1 MGSWG
6 QAVWPVRRAMAAAL
20 MFALALTGATAADHA
35 QLHTSAEAGYG
46 RLVLSFPDRLDLPAH
61 KIAFENNVLAITF
74 DAPISL
80 PLPEIG
86 STLPQYFT
94 TGRVDPDGR
103 GVRFGLRGAVNLNSM
118 EAGERLFIDLM
129 PSNWRGLPPGL
140 PPEVVAELSERRK
153 AAALAAEQARRAE
166 EAKALNPQASLRVGR
181 HPTFVRLQFDWSVA
195 TKAAFQQ
202 EENRAVLHFDWPA
215 DVDLYALK
223 ADLPAEIVEA
233 ASQSSP
239 EGSDVTL
246 VLQEGVTPRFYAE
259 NPRQFVLDI
268 DLSSAEAAR
277 IRAEAQQVAQRAEA
291 DAAAARAAEERARAA
306 ALAAETDEGEV
317 PATSGDGPRQV
328 TPSVESVSGTVRIKF
343 PFERDTASAV
353 FRRGDT
359 LWMLFDT
366 RASIQEPA
374 ASPDLAAIASGLKV
388 MSAGDTQIVRV
399 DLSTQRLA
407 TLGSEGRAWV
417 LSIGDMLL
425 DAPESVRL
433 KRVRDRDGLFGMS
446 ADLGRPFRVHSF
458 RDPVVGDVLEVVTAF
473 PPARGVV
480 RDLAYVDFDALRTV
494 HGLVLRPDNAGL
506 DVRLDKTLALISAP
520 GGLTLSDDD
529 GARGL
534 DGDTGTAFRA
544 SYVDFTAL
552 REDNPAAFIARREGL
567 SAAAA
572 AAEGQALDIARLQLA
587 QFFVG
592 NQFAP
597 EAIGVLRVLDKDL
610 RSDDLRKQVRL
621 VTAIANVLA
630 VRPKEA
636 IAALSGPAFA
646 EEVDAVMWRA
656 IAQAEA
662 GDFTAAR
669 TDALASEGALPS
681 YPLWIQHRFLLSG
694 IRAALETN
702 DLGMAQR
709 YMGQVVFASLDPED
723 VSLYQL
729 FQARI
734 AEAQG
739 RSSEA
744 LDGYGQ
750 VIAADIRPTRAEAVY
765 RTMLV
770 LRALGRID
778 LDRATE
784 TLSAEA
790 MMWRGNTL
798 EIDMETMLAELYF
811 DNHQYRLGFE
821 TAQRAA
827 AYGGKNHEAE
837 ALTAEAG
844 EQFVDL
850 FLNGGADQLSDLD
863 ALSLYYDFRQLTPP
877 GTRGDEMIRDLAR
890 RLVKVDL
897 LGQAADL
904 LDYQVESRLQGAAQ
918 AQVAADLVL
927 IRIANRQPQQALAV
941 LNRTR
946 LPNLPPSLDRQRRI
960 LEARALIETGRSE
973 LAVDLLERL
982 DGLDV
987 DLLRVDGYW
996 RSKKYAEA
1004 SGLIETIYA
1013 ATTEPLA
1020 QPARLNIIKAAVGL
1034 VMMDDRLGL
1043 GRLRTKFSEAM
1054 AQSPEWAL
1062 FDYITSP
1069 EVSVNGM
1076 EFKMAAKMAAGVNSI
1091 SAFLTA
1097 YRTLYPADGALLPEK
1112 AAAAVDT

>member
-1 MGSWG
+1 
-6 QAVWPVRRAMAAAL
+6 MAAAVML
-20 MFALALTGATAADHA
+20 ALALTGAATAADRA

-46 RLVLSFPDRLDLPAH
+46 RLILSFPDRLDLPAH

-86 STLPQYFT
+86 STLPDYFT

-118 EAGERLFIDLM
+118 EAGERLFIDLI
-129 PSNWRGLPPGL
+129 PSSWRGLPPGL
-140 PPEVVAELSERRK
+140 PPEIVAELSERRK
-153 AAALAAEQARRAE
+153 AEAIAAEQARKAE
-166 EAKALNPQASLRVGR
+166 AAKTLNPRASLRVGH

-195 TKAAFQQ
+195 TKGEFRQEGNAATI
-202 EENRAVLHFDWPA
+202 HFDWPV

-223 ADLPAEIVEA
+223 ADLPGEIVEA
-233 ASQSSP
+233 ASRFGP
-239 EGSDVTL
+239 DGSDVTL
-246 VLQEGVTPRFYAE
+246 TLKDGVEPRFYAE
-259 NPRQFVLDI
+259 TPQQFVLDI

-277 IRAEAQQVAQRAEA
+277 IRAEAQRVAQRAEA
-291 DAAAARAAEERARAA
+291 EAARAAEAEAQAA
-306 ALAAETDEGEV
+306 AQAAETAESEAPV
-317 PATSGDGPRQV
+317 TSGDGPRQV
-328 TPSVESVSGTVRIKF
+328 LPGVETVSGTVRIKF

-366 RASIQEPA
+366 RASINEPA
-374 ASPDLAAIASGLKV
+374 ASADLAAIARGFKV
-388 MSAGDTQIVRV
+388 MSAGDTQIVRI
-399 DLSTQRLA
+399 DLSTDRLA
-407 TLGSEGRAWV
+407 TLASEGRAWV

-425 DAPESVRL
+425 DAPEPVRL
-433 KRVRDRDGLFGMS
+433 KRTRDRDGLFGMS
-446 ADLGRPFRVHSF
+446 ADLGRPYRVHSF

-480 RDLAYVDFDALRTV
+480 RDLGYVDFDALRSV

-506 DVRLDKTLALISAP
+506 EVALDKNVALISAP
-520 GGLTLSDDD
+520 GGLTVSDED
-529 GARGL
+529 GARRL
-534 DGDTGTAFRA
+534 DGEAGAAFRG
-544 SYVDFTAL
+544 SYVDFAAW
-552 REDNPAAFIARREGL
+552 REDNPAVFVTRREQL

-572 AAEGQALDIARLQLA
+572 EQEGQARDIARLQLA

-592 NQFAP
+592 NQFAA
-597 EAIGVLRVLDKDL
+597 EAIGVLRVLDEDL
-610 RSDDLRKQVRL
+610 RNDDLRKQVRL

-630 VRPKEA
+630 WRPQEA

-656 IAQAEA
+656 IAHVEA

-669 TDALASEGALPS
+669 ADALASEGALPS
-681 YPLWIQHRFLLSG
+681 YPLWIQHRFLLAG

-739 RSSEA
+739 RSAEA
-744 LDGYGQ
+744 LEGYGQ

-765 RTMLV
+765 RTMRV
-770 LRALGRID
+770 LKDMGRID
-778 LDRATE
+778 LDRATA

-811 DNHQYRLGFE
+811 DNRQYRLGFE

-827 AYGGKNHEAE
+827 AHGGKNHEAE

-850 FLNGGADQLSDLD
+850 FLNGGADQLGDLD

-877 GTRGDEMIRDLAR
+877 GSRGDEMIRELAR

-904 LDYQVESRLQGAAQ
+904 LDYQVDSRLQGAAQ
-918 AQVAADLVL
+918 AQVAADLAL
-927 IRIANRQPQQALAV
+927 IRIANRQPQQALAA

-946 LPNLPPSLDRQRRI
+946 LSNLPPSLDRQRRI
-960 LEARALIETGRSE
+960 LEARALIDTGRSE
-973 LAVDLLERL
+973 LAIDLLERL

-1013 ATTEPLA
+1013 ATAEPLA

-1034 VMMDDRLGL
+1034 VLTDDRLGL
-1043 GRLRTKFSEAM
+1043 GRLRTKFSEVM

-1076 EFKMAAKMAAGVNSI
+1076 EFKMAAKMAAGVDSI
-1091 SAFLTA
+1091 TAFLTA
-1097 YRTLYPADGALLPEK
+1097 YRTLYPADGGLLPAR
-1112 AAAAVDT
+1112 AAPATDA